1 MAHSEPRAVARL
13 RSERGFT
20 LIDMLFVVGLIG
32 LLSTLAVPGLTRAK
46 GAAQASSA
54 LASLRVI
61 NSAELSYAISCG
73 LGFYSP
79 TLPPLGVAPPA
90 SSSPFLPPELAS
102 AVTVNRGGYEFQ
114 LFGSALPGAPAS
126 CNGVAAGAGAPG
138 YKVSANPLDP
148 TKNNKFF
155 GTNSSGLLYQGT
167 NSLFAGM
174 PEAGPSPVG
183 VLVQ

>member
-1 MAHSEPRAVARL
+1 MAPSEPSAVARL

-54 LASLRVI
+54 LASLRII

-79 TLPPLGVAPPA
+79 NLPTLGQAPPGSGSA
-90 SSSPFLPPELAS
+90 FLPIELAS
-102 AVTVNRGGYEFQ
+102 APTVNKGGYQFQ
-114 LFGSALPGAPAS
+114 LTGTALAGAPAS
-126 CNGVAAGAGAPG
+126 CNGLAAGLGSPG
-138 YKVSANPLDP
+138 YKAGASPLEAP
-148 TKNNKFF
+148 NVRYFA
-155 GTNSSGLLYQGT
+155 TNSGGLLYEASS
-167 NSLFAGM
+167 SLFAGI
-174 PEAGPSPVG
+174 PESGPSGVG
-183 VLVQ
+183 TLVR